1 MPPTG
6 HNNGL
11 FARDLKH
18 LVDGRYAVVPRR
30 AQALRPRWLAIS
42 IVAGLGLYGW
52 LANANSPAVE
62 GGGVTAATATAI
74 ALPAREL
81 TGRTSVEDIGP
92 LPSVAEPVPDVSP
105 IEDEADAHG
114 PPEPEL
120 TWKTHQIKR
129 GDTLGKIFRRFGH
142 STSLALELV
151 ADKEGGRLRRLM
163 PGRELRFGYDAQNA
177 LTTVNYDLGNREWLR
192 AEIADEDI
200 AVSVVPADLEV
211 RERIVGGSIRSSLF
225 SAGARAGLSDKL
237 IMQLVTIFGWD
248 IDFAL
253 DLRAAD
259 RFIVIYEELFE
270 DGKRVGTGD
279 IVAAK
284 FINQGQVFNAFRY
297 ESDHGGVAY
306 YNAEGD
312 SLRGTFLR
320 TPVKLSR
327 ITSGFTNSRFHPVL
341 KKWRA
346 HKGVDYSAPRGT
358 PVLATAD
365 GRVQFVGRKGGYGKT
380 VVLRH
385 GGTYSTLYA
394 HLSSYKKGL
403 RAGSTVQQ
411 GEVIGFI
418 GRTGIATGP
427 HLHYEFRINGVHRNP
442 LTHRS
447 PRGKSLP
454 EEQRETFTAR
464 TQSWTE
470 KMAVFAATQ
479 LANRD

>member
-1 MPPTG
+1 MPPEG
-6 HNNGL
+6 QENGL

-18 LVDGRYAVVPRR
+18 LVDHRYAVVPRR
-30 AQALRPRWLAIS
+30 ARFRGRRW
-42 IVAGLGLYGW
+42 VTAGLVGALGLYGW

-62 GGGVTAATATAI
+62 NAAVTAAATGAI
-74 ALPAREL
+74 ALPSREL
-81 TGRTSVEDIGP
+81 EGQPPGAGP
-92 LPSVAEPVPDVSP
+92 LMPAVEPVPDVSP
-105 IEDEADAHG
+105 LDAEIELD
-114 PPEPEL
+114 PEPEL
-120 TWKTHQIKR
+120 TWKSHTVKR
-129 GDTLGKIFRRFGH
+129 GDTLGRIFRGFGH
-142 STSLALELV
+142 SPNLALKLV
-151 ADKEGGRLRRLM
+151 ADTEGKRLRRLM
-163 PGRELRFGYDAQNA
+163 PGRELRFGYDDEDA
-177 LTTVNYDLGNREWLR
+177 LRMVSYDLGTHEWLH
-192 AEIADEDI
+192 AEIAEEEEI
-200 AVSVVPADLEV
+200 SVSIVPADLEV

-237 IMQLVTIFGWD
+237 IMQLVGVFGWD

-253 DLRAAD
+253 DLRAGD

-284 FINQGQVFNAFRY
+284 FVNQGRSFNAFRHT
-297 ESDHGGVAY
+297 EENGGITY
-306 YNAEGD
+306 YDAEGD

-327 ITSGFTNSRFHPVL
+327 ITSRFSRSRFHPVL

-365 GRVQFVGRKGGYGKT
+365 GKVKFVGRKGGYGKT
-380 VVLRH
+380 IVLRH

-403 RAGSTVQQ
+403 RSGSKVQQ
-411 GEVIGFI
+411 GDVIGFI
-418 GRTGIATGP
+418 GSTGVATGP
-427 HLHYEFRINGVHRNP
+427 HLHYEFRVNGVHRNP
-442 LTHRS
+442 LTHKS

-454 EEQRETFTAR
+454 EDQLEAFTAR
-464 TQSWTE
+464 ARSWAE

-479 LANRD
+479 LAKLD